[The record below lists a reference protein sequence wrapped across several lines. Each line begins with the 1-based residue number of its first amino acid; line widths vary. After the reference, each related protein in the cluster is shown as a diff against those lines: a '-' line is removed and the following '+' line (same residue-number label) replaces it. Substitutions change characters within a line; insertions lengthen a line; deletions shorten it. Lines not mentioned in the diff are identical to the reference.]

1 MSNSQL
7 EPSAQMEIPGETGET
22 WIRSEDTD
30 TDFLILIAIL

>member
-1 MSNSQL
+1 MSISQL
-7 EPSAQMEIPGETGET
+7 ESSAQMESPGETGET